1 MTEDRMALIE
11 AIQKADDGN
20 FLRALAE
27 TVLQII
33 MDADVEALIGG
44 GRHERSDGRLTY
56 RNGYRDRTLDT
67 RLGALNLRIPKLRQ
81 GLLLGERL
89 RHQEVFED
97 AEQVE
102 VALGALRHLEL
113 LIDRSQQLI
122 GSREVVVGDEH
133 VGDAG
138 ILLEPLGELA

>member
-33 MDADVEALIGG
+33 MDADVEAPIGA

-56 RNGYRDRTLDT
+56 RYRDRTL
-67 RLGALNLRIPKLRQ
+67 
-81 GLLLGERL
+81 ERH
-89 RHQEVFED
+89 RS
-97 AEQVE
+97 
-102 VALGALRHLEL
+102 
-113 LIDRSQQLI
+113 LIAGGCASSDI
-122 GSREVVVGDEH
+122 AAGSTVLSGVGT
-133 VGDAG
+133 
-138 ILLEPLGELA
+138 PSTP